1 MIIFSIVTMIAFA
14 IFLAEMAFC
23 IVRIGKGRPSFRGDH
38 VLFRIKH
45 AICAAFGQSRVRE
58 RWQGWFHA
66 VIFYAFIVFLSGSI
80 ELFAQCIWPQWDWSH
95 ALGDGLAQINLAL
108 QTYFAWA
115 GLGAVAVL
123 SLRRAI
129 CRRSVFQSADAWLIL
144 LCIGLIL
151 VSHIVALSCLMHV
164 RRDMAC
170 ADYLPLTHLL
180 SQAWGSHAEAARR
193 IAAGVHLLCLSFF
206 LIWIP
211 RGKHLHIFLAFPA
224 LYSQYRAYDDEG
236 NALLGAETPDLDAY
250 ETSIEAA
257 AEADLPESEWPSYGA
272 VRLRDATRKMR
283 LESMACAQCLRCLRV
298 CPMTAASPAD
308 ANGPFASVLSLRKLC
323 MAREFASETLLV
335 GSIVSGTELFACT
348 QCGACDRACPV
359 GAEHASRIIALRRG
373 AMTHDGL
380 VRALPA
386 ECHKLFRAFET
397 SGNPWGYPRSK
408 RMEWA
413 QDIACGE
420 LDGACPNGAADSAF
434 EDQSCGGA
442 DATCADNSVKPRPIS
457 IFARMRHDFDVLSA
471 KRILIFGGCFAAYDA
486 GARKSLVRAAAW
498 LSSQGYDVARLRRE
512 ACCGEPL
519 RKLGNEPAYVA
530 CMKENWH
537 AIRNTPHDVILT
549 MCPHCAQTLAQVYA
563 RPGRRL
569 RAMHILTF
577 LSLLFER
584 DALSIDCRLIADS
597 DLMHAVMHMP
607 CGLSKTADP
616 RGIIRFLT
624 ALGVHFIDSDTA
636 RSHCCGG
643 GGGQFFIR
651 GDNPIGLMRA
661 RELRAG
667 GAHSVASACPYCIE
681 LLRDSLSKVTPDR
694 CGAPDKTGGQEVNSL
709 IGVTNVVDS
718 VLAVTSLKQAP

>member
-1 MIIFSIVTMIAFA
+1 MIIFSIIAMIAFA

-23 IVRIGKGRPSFRGDH
+23 IGRILNGRPSFRGDH
-38 VLFRIKH
+38 VLFRLKH

-66 VIFYAFIVFLSGSI
+66 VIFYAFIVFLSGSF

-95 ALGDGLAQINLAL
+95 ALGDGLAQINLAA

-115 GLGAVAVL
+115 GLCAVAVL

-164 RRDMAC
+164 RDISC
-170 ADYLPLTHLL
+170 AEYLPLTHLL
-180 SQAWGSHAEAARR
+180 SHAWGSHAESARR
-193 IAAGVHLLCLSFF
+193 IAVGVHPLCLSFF
-206 LIWIP
+206 LIRIP

-224 LYSQYRAYDDEG
+224 LYSQYRAYDGEG
-236 NALLGAETPDLDAY
+236 NAVSDAESPDLDAY
-250 ETSIEAA
+250 ETSLEAA
-257 AEADLPESEWPSYGA
+257 VEADLPESEWPSYGA
-272 VRLRDATRKMR
+272 VRLGDSTRKMR
-283 LESMACAQCLRCLRV
+283 LESMACAQCLRCLQV
-298 CPMTAASPAD
+298 CPMTAASLPEAE
-308 ANGPFASVLSLRKLC
+308 GPFASVLSLRKLC
-323 MAREFASETLLV
+323 MARKFAPETALV
-335 GSIVSGTELFACT
+335 GSIVSGSELFACT

-359 GAEHASRIIALRRG
+359 GTEHAGRIIALRRG

-420 LDGACPNGAADSAF
+420 LDGADPNRADAPEF
-434 EDQSCGGA
+434 EAQAGGGA
-442 DATCADNSVKPRPIS
+442 DASDADNSVKSRAIS
-457 IFARMRHDFDVLSA
+457 IFARMHHDFDARSV

-486 GARKSLVRAAAW
+486 GARKSLARAAAW
-498 LSSQGYDVARLRRE
+498 LSAQGYDVARLKRE

-519 RKLGNEPAYVA
+519 RKLGNEPAYAA

-549 MCPHCAQTLAQVYA
+549 ICPHCAQTLAQVYE
-563 RPGRRL
+563 RPGRCF
-569 RAMHILTF
+569 RAMHVLTF
-577 LSLLFER
+577 LSLLFEK
-584 DALSIDCRLIADS
+584 DALSIDRRLIAES
-597 DLMHAVMHMP
+597 DLPHAVMHMP

-624 ALGVHFIDSDTA
+624 ALGVRFIDSDAA

-651 GDNPIGLMRA
+651 SDNPIGLMRA

-681 LLRDSLSKVTPDR
+681 LLRDSLAKVSPDAA
-694 CGAPDKTGGQEVNSL
+694 GAPDKTGGQEVNSL
-709 IGVTNVVDS
+709 IAVTNVVDS
-718 VLAVTSLKQAP
+718 VLAVTSLNRAP